1 MEEKRSFSINRV
13 KPKIVFDKSFDL
25 VKSLEVED
33 EGQILVKMKVDS
45 IRMRMDEDGTERK
58 GVTVIIQEAKAINQ
72 NQKRI
77 I

>member
-13 KPKIVFDKSFDL
+13 KPKIVFDKSFDF